1 MPQAHQTDICN
12 GIYLLE
18 CVRISDM
25 TVCLVVLYVVAV
37 VTILVYILTGQTAGW
52 YNRTCGLELFNA
64 YLLAC
69 AIIK

>member
-1 MPQAHQTDICN
+1 
-12 GIYLLE
+12 
-18 CVRISDM
+18 M